1 MFKKIRPI
9 VILLSMLVMSSYLLW
24 DNRYIFNSEPILD
37 NKNYTNVLNSIIQ
50 DKDTTRCKKFNKKD
64 LEKKFIKMMN
74 SKIFPYWYGTKWG
87 FNGITETPN
96 TGEIACGYFVT
107 TTLRDIGVP
116 LNRVKLAQC
125 ASEEMIRTLVS
136 KENIHK
142 YSNIDIGEFISK
154 IKKHGNGIYIIGLD
168 SHTGYILLSNSGDY
182 FIHSSGNFP
191 WQVVKE
197 NLSNSSTLKK
207 SKYKVIGK
215 ISSDESFLKKWINN
229 K

>member
-1 MFKKIRPI
+1 MYKKIRHI
-9 VILLSMLVMSSYLLW
+9 TILLSILAMSSYLLW
-24 DNRYIFNSEPILD
+24 DNRSIFNSEPILD

-50 DKDTTRCKKFNKKD
+50 DKNTTRGKKFNKKD
-64 LEKKFIKMMN
+64 LEKKFTEIMN
-74 SKIFPYWYGTKWG
+74 YKIFPYWYGTKWG

-96 TGEIACGYFVT
+96 TDEIACGYFVT
-107 TTLRDIGVP
+107 TTLRDAGVP
-116 LNRVKLAQC
+116 LDRVKLAQC
-125 ASEEMIRTLVS
+125 ASEKMINTLVS

-142 YSNIDIGEFISK
+142 YSNTEIGDFICK
-154 IKKHGNGIYIIGLD
+154 IKKHGSGIYIIGLD

-197 NLSNSSTLKK
+197 DLSNSSTLKK
-207 SKYKVIGK
+207 SKYKVVGK